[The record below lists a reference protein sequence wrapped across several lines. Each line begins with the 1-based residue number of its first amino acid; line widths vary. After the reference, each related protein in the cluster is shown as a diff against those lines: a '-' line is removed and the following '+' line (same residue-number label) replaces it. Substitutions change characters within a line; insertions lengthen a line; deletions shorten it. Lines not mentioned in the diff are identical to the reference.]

1 MLDQANGLREKMKN
15 QQPGNPGRKAGKK
28 TRVLAVASG
37 KGGVGKS
44 NFALNFALSLIEQN
58 KKVLIFDVDL
68 GFANI
73 EVLLGLMPRETIATM
88 IEKDLAVQDIIEE
101 GPNGL
106 LFISGGNGFNELFQ
120 MNDLK
125 LEKIFKEFG
134 TLQGKVDYIILDTGA
149 GLSYEN
155 LRFILA
161 ADDVILVTTPEPT
174 SITDAYSVVKM
185 VQSIDPNVHLKLV
198 VNQCISEKEGQQT
211 ADNFKQA
218 TEQFLGK
225 EIGSLGCIPSDARV
239 PEAVKR
245 QQPLLLA
252 YPNSESATAIRQI
265 ASGFLQ
271 LPLPYK
277 LGLKGFI
284 MKILFK

>member
-185 VQSIDPNVHLKLV
+185 VQGIDPNIHLKLV

>member
-1 MLDQANGLREKMKN
+1 MLDQANELREKMMAKHFKKN
-15 QQPGNPGRKAGKK
+15 DRKPTRK
-28 TRVLAVASG
+28 TRVLAIISG

-44 NFALNFALSLIEQN
+44 NFALNFALSLVEQN

-73 EVLLGLMPRETIATM
+73 DVLLGRTPRETIATM
-88 IEKDLAVQDIIEE
+88 IEKDLAAQDIIEE

-106 LFISGGNGFNELFQ
+106 LFISGGNGFNDLFR
-120 MNDLK
+120 MDDLK
-125 LEKIFKEFG
+125 LEKFFKELS

-185 VQSIDPNVHLKLV
+185 VHGKDPNVHMKLV
-198 VNQCISEKEGQQT
+198 INQSTSAREGQQT
-211 ADNFKQA
+211 ADNFKQV
-218 TEQFLGK
+218 TEQFLSK
-225 EIGSLGCIPSDARV
+225 EIGTLGCIPSDPRI
-239 PEAVKR
+239 PEAVKK
-245 QQPLLLA
+245 QKPLLLA
-252 YPNSESATAIRQI
+252 YPDSPSATAIRKV
-265 ASGFLQ
+265 AREFLQ
-271 LPLPYK
+271 LPVPYK

>member
-1 MLDQANGLREKMKN
+1 MLDQANQLREKMMGKKSN
-15 QQPGNPGRKAGKK
+15 KPERKSVKK
-28 TRVLAVASG
+28 TRVLAVTSG

-44 NFALNFALSLIEQN
+44 NFALNFGLSLVEQN

-73 EVLLGLMPRETIATM
+73 DVLLGRVPRETIATM
-88 IEKDLAVQDIIEE
+88 IEKDLAAQDIIEE

-106 LFISGGNGFNELFQ
+106 LFISGGNGFNDLFQ
-120 MNDLK
+120 MDDLK
-125 LEKIFKEFG
+125 LQKFFRELS
-134 TLQGKVDYIILDTGA
+134 TLQGQVDYIILDTGA

-185 VQSIDPNVHLKLV
+185 VHGKDPNVHMKLV
-198 VNQCISEKEGQQT
+198 VNQCISVKEAQQT
-211 ADNFKQA
+211 ADNFRQA
-218 TEQFLGK
+218 AEQFLGK
-225 EIGSLGCIPSDARV
+225 EIGALGFIPSDSHI

-245 QQPLLLA
+245 QKPLLLA
-252 YPNSESATAIRQI
+252 YPNSEAAAAIRQI
-265 ASGFLQ
+265 ANEFLQ
-271 LPLPYK
+271 LRVPYK